1 MGLVLRWAIL
11 ALGIA
16 LSARLVPGISYRDG
30 ETLVVVVVLLGLFNA
45 FLKPVLVL
53 FSLPFIVISLGL
65 GIWLINAL
73 LIYWASKL
81 VDGFYVHS
89 FGAAL
94 WAALI
99 VSLTNFLVSRLF
111 SKPRGGPPRSPP
123 RKHDDVIDI

>member
-1 MGLVLRWAIL
+1 MRHPLMGLVLRWAIL

-99 VSLTNFLVSRLF
+99 VSLTNFF
-111 SKPRGGPPRSPP
+111 
-123 RKHDDVIDI
+123 